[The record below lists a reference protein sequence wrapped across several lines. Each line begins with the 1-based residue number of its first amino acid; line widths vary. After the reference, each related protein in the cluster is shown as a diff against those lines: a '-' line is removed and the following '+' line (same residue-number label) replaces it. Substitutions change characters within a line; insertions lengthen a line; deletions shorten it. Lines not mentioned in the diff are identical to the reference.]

1 MVEIDNAAAANMN
14 GNRVLKFLAARAI
27 VELFDLSII
36 IKTGN
41 ICMMVLPGA
50 ARRVTVLVLDV
61 PRELLAGAA
70 SSAADKM
77 PLITAIPTIET
88 SKTVNTMFF
97 IFFMGFS
104 FVTNFVSRESA

>member
-1 MVEIDNAAAANMN
+1 MVEVDNAAAANMN

-36 IKTGN
+36 KTGN
-41 ICMMVLPGA
+41 ICTMVLPGA